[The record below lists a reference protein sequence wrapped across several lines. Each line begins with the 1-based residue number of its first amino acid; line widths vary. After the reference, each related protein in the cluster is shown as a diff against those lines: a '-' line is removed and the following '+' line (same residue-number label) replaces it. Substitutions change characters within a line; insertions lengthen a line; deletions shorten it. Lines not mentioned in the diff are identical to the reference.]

1 MELLTIFHVEVNDMT
16 KIERW
21 EKMEW
26 NKRQQ
31 MKYKAQKERKNIIK
45 GIAIFLFFAILYWYS
60 L

>member
-1 MELLTIFHVEVNDMT
+1 MT

-31 MKYKAQKERKNIIK
+31 MKYKAQRERKNIIK